1 MGTRSH
7 FVTHPQLPLSHFAL
21 KHLRR
26 LPSLLFPLDRELPFH
41 CWQEAIWPGVWKRY
55 QQAPVPAEASPPIV
69 LWGCNGR
76 SSYVS
81 PSPGH
86 LVVLGFTCQDLCGEG
101 NGFWIYIIALDLETQ
116 RGNQLAPCME
126 GRRIGLAWLV
136 GSQGHFGWSLGCF
149 STCWSLRSTF
159 SVRASLLLA
168 GPGLEFQLPFDQKPS
183 RSYCCGTRRPV
194 MSLQQ

>member
-1 MGTRSH
+1 MPSNIFGGSQAFSFLWTESCH
-7 FVTHPQLPLSHFAL
+7 FTAGRRPSGQGCGSVISRHLSQQKPL
-21 KHLRR
+21 
-26 LPSLLFPLDRELPFH
+26 
-41 CWQEAIWPGVWKRY
+41 
-55 QQAPVPAEASPPIV
+55 PPIV